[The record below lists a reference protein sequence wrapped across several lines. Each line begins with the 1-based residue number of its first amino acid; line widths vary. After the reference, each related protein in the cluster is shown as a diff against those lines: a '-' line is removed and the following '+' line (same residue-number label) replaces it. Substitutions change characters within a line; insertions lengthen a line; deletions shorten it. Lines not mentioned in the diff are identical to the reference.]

1 MWEVRGV
8 EEEGVWR
15 VRGYRSGVRGVE
27 EEWGVGG
34 EGGRGGG
41 GVEGE
46 GLRLCTEQERERER
60 KTAVNTQPETK

>member
-1 MWEVRGV
+1 M
-8 EEEGVWR
+8 EGE
-15 VRGYRSGVRGVE
+15 GYRSGVWGVRGVE

-46 GLRLCTEQERERER
+46 G
-60 KTAVNTQPETK
+60 V